1 MAKQKFNITGMT
13 CSACSAHVE
22 KAVNKLEGVKT
33 ASVNLLANS
42 MVAEYDE
49 GAVSPGDIID
59 AVVQSGYGAS
69 LPEKAG
75 SKAQAAPREDAVA
88 QELAFMKRRM
98 VWSFVFLVPLFYISM
113 GHMMGAP
120 LPAFLV
126 GHENAVAFGLTQL
139 LLTLP
144 IMYINDKYYKVGF
157 KTLWNR
163 APNMDSLIAVG
174 SSTAVIYGVFAIY
187 QMGYGLG
194 HGDMDRV
201 AKYHMDLYFESAG
214 MILALITLGKFL
226 ETRSKGR
233 TSEAISRLMDLAPK
247 TATVIRDGVE
257 TEIPVED
264 VQVGDRVAVRPGQSI
279 PVDGVILEGRSA
291 VDESEIGRAHV

>member
-59 AVVQSGYGAS
+59 AVIQSGYGAS

-75 SKAQAAPREDAVA
+75 AKAQAAPREDAVA

-144 IMYINDKYYKVGF
+144 IMYINDKY
-157 KTLWNR
+157 
-163 APNMDSLIAVG
+163 
-174 SSTAVIYGVFAIY
+174 
-187 QMGYGLG
+187 
-194 HGDMDRV
+194 
-201 AKYHMDLYFESAG
+201 
-214 MILALITLGKFL
+214 
-226 ETRSKGR
+226 
-233 TSEAISRLMDLAPK
+233 
-247 TATVIRDGVE
+247 
-257 TEIPVED
+257 
-264 VQVGDRVAVRPGQSI
+264 
-279 PVDGVILEGRSA
+279 
-291 VDESEIGRAHV
+291 